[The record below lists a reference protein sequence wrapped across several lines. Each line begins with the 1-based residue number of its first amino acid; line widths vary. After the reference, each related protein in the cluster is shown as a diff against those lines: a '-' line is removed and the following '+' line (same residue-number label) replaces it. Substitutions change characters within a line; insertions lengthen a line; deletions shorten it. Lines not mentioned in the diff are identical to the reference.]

1 VKHILII
8 KGENKMDK
16 KEYEE
21 YADWYN
27 AQFWKFENLE
37 EYLDLLGLQG
47 DERNELSKKM
57 VSKKQMLLKQ
67 GYKMSVCNTWEDL
80 QIYLRKQEEMEKRE
94 HEQKLS
100 IM

>member
-1 VKHILII
+1 
-8 KGENKMDK
+8 MDK

-47 DERNELSKKM
+47 DERNGLSKKM

-94 HEQKLS
+94 HEQKLLS

>member
-1 VKHILII
+1 
-8 KGENKMDK
+8 MDK
-16 KEYEE
+16 KEYKE

-94 HEQKLS
+94 HEQKLLS

>member
-1 VKHILII
+1 
-8 KGENKMDK
+8 MDK

>member
-1 VKHILII
+1 
-8 KGENKMDK
+8 
-16 KEYEE
+16 
-21 YADWYN
+21 
-27 AQFWKFENLE
+27 
-37 EYLDLLGLQG
+37 
-47 DERNELSKKM
+47 
-57 VSKKQMLLKQ
+57 MLLKQ

>member
-1 VKHILII
+1 
-8 KGENKMDK
+8 MDK

-94 HEQKLS
+94 HEQKLLS